1 MMDVGHDVGVHSSF
15 ERERD
20 MMFIKNSCV
29 ATLKKICGIAETLA
43 LILISAHAHAQSSVQ
58 LYGIV
63 DSWVGVQKSP
73 GKAASWQEG
82 GGGLSTSFWGFG
94 GQEDLGGG
102 YKAIVA
108 IEGFF
113 RPQNGAYGSFNG
125 DPFFSRNAYVGLG
138 TPAGT
143 FTLGRQSSL
152 LYLQACQ
159 FNPFYASFTLSPT
172 ILQIYAGVGTYPAYK
187 TDQGVVGGTAWS
199 NAVQYATP
207 DLHGLSGHAM
217 YAFGDSASENGSKQ
231 YSVQASYRNG
241 PFAAGAVYQYANFN
255 SAAGDLNSL
264 IAGFRSQNVT
274 QLAAS
279 YEFPLVKLYGEYTYT
294 DNDVVDDDF
303 HVNMFEGGLA
313 ISVGLGRVLASYA
326 YSRDSGG
333 LDQARQTA
341 TLAYDYPLSKR
352 TDVYA
357 AYLYDHFAHVAS
369 GETTAVGIRTRF

>member
-1 MMDVGHDVGVHSSF
+1 MLMEST
-15 ERERD
+15 
-20 MMFIKNSCV
+20 CV
-29 ATLKKICGIAETLA
+29 ATLKKICRVAATVA
-43 LILISAHAHAQSSVQ
+43 PVLISAHAHAQSSVQ

-63 DSWVGVQKSP
+63 DTWVGVQKYP

-102 YKAIVA
+102 YKAIFA

-125 DPFFSRNAYVGLG
+125 DPFFSRNAYVGLT

-159 FNPFYASFTLSPT
+159 FNPFYASFTFSPT
-172 ILQIYAGVGTYPAYK
+172 ILQIYAGLGTYPAYK

-207 DLHGLSGHAM
+207 DLHGFSGHAM
-217 YAFGDSASENGSKQ
+217 YAFGDSASGNGSKQ

-255 SAAGDLNSL
+255 STAGDLNSL
-264 IAGFRSQNVT
+264 IAGFHSQSAT
-274 QLAAS
+274 QLAVA
-279 YEFPLVKLYGEYTYT
+279 YEFSFAKFYGEYTYT
-294 DNDVVDDDF
+294 NDNVINKDF
-303 HVNMFEGGLA
+303 HVNMFEGGVA
-313 ISVGLGRVLASYA
+313 IPIGTSRILASYA

-333 LDQARQTA
+333 LDQTRQTA
-341 TLAYDYPLSKR
+341 TLGYDYPLSKR
-352 TDVYA
+352 TDLYAVYM
-357 AYLYDHFAHVAS
+357 YDHFAHVAS
-369 GETTAVGIRTRF
+369 GETTGVGIRTRF